1 MTIKKVSNVDRLI
14 DASYSYLNNTLSL
27 LSIFLLLRL
36 FEIFVLTT
44 SFSLNDDALRANL
57 QGFFHDTYLVLKIAG
72 ILLIPYYTLCLL
84 RKKIAELFFLTA
96 GIITII
102 ANLALQLYFATTK
115 MLLGSDIFSY
125 NTEELSEILRSSNS
139 MNIINI
145 IPFIVFPILFV
156 ALWHYIGKV
165 KFVRGIY
172 FLFYP
177 LLAVAIITTNYSTAQ
192 SAPNGNRFN
201 TFIASNK
208 LGFFTQRTMD
218 YIKESE
224 QMNIA
229 QTEGLKEDEAYLKG
243 EVKTID
249 KKYPL
254 LHLDETRNVLAP
266 FFDTAKVKPNLVIIL
281 VESLGKAYSG
291 KNARLGSFTPFLDS
305 LSNQS
310 LYFEHFLSTAGR
322 TFAVLPS
329 MLGSLPLPIRGFAS
343 LTDRMPNHNTLLS
356 ILNANGYSSNFVYG
370 GDANFDDMAFFLKRQ
385 GVEKIVDLKS
395 SWPNKSKLPPND
407 QGYSWGYGDKDILQK
422 IVEINSNANKPFIS
436 IALTLAMHDP
446 FRVPNQKYYN
456 QKFQKIV
463 EQRKLSDDLK
473 EKILPYQSQLA
484 SVLYFDDAL
493 RNFFVEFSK
502 LPSYNNTIFVITGDH
517 SMPEIPISTQLER
530 FRVPLVIYSPMLK
543 RSANFKSVS
552 TQFDVTPS
560 LLAFLKERA
569 SISTPKY
576 VHWIGMGLDTVRNF
590 RNIHNV
596 PLMENKNEQT
606 TYLSGL
612 YLISM
617 NRLYEITPTMDLA
630 ESNNTKQQTKL
641 ANYLSS
647 FKKMCAYTC
656 SNNKLMPDSLLFTNR
671 IKK

>member
-1 MTIKKVSNVDRLI
+1 MTVKKISNVDRLI

-27 LSIFLLLRL
+27 LAIFLLLRL
-36 FEIFVLTT
+36 FEMFVLTA
-44 SFSLNDDALRANL
+44 SFSLNEDALKANL
-57 QGFFHDTYLVLKIAG
+57 LGFFHDTYLVLKIVG
-72 ILLIPYYTLCLL
+72 FLLIPYYTLCLL
-84 RKKIAELFFLTA
+84 RKKIAELFFLSA

-125 NTEELSEILRSSNS
+125 STGELNEILRSSNS

-165 KFVRGIY
+165 KFVKSSY
-172 FLFYP
+172 FIFYP
-177 LLAVAIITTNYSTAQ
+177 LLATTIITAGYSTAK

-208 LGFFTQRTMD
+208 LGFFSQRTMD

-224 QMNIA
+224 LMNMA
-229 QTEGLKEDEAYLKG
+229 QTKELNENEAYLMGGFKM
-243 EVKTID
+243 VD
-249 KKYPL
+249 KEYPL
-254 LHLDETRNVLAP
+254 LHLDESRNVLAP
-266 FFDTAKVKPNLVIIL
+266 FFDTVKNRPNIVIII

-291 KNARLGSFTPFLDS
+291 TNARLGSFTPFLDS

-329 MLGSLPLPIRGFAS
+329 LLGSLPLPIRGFNS
-343 LTDRMPNHNTLLS
+343 LTNRMPNHNTLLS
-356 ILNANGYSSNFVYG
+356 ILNANGYSSSFVYG
-370 GDANFDDMAFFLKRQ
+370 GDANFDNMYFFLKRQ
-385 GVEKIVDLKS
+385 GIEKVIDTKI
-395 SWPNKSKLPPND
+395 SWPNKRKLPPNE

-422 IVEINSNANKPFIS
+422 VVEINSKAPKPFIS
-436 IALTLAMHDP
+436 ISLTLAMHDP
-446 FRVPNQKYYN
+446 FRIPNQNNYN
-456 QKFQKIV
+456 LRFQKMV
-463 EQRKLSDDLK
+463 AQRNLSDDQK

-502 LPSYNNTIFVITGDH
+502 LPCYRNTIFIITGDH
-517 SMPEIPISTQLER
+517 SMPEIPIATQLER

-543 RSANFKSVS
+543 RRATFKSVS

-560 LLAFLKERA
+560 LLALLKEKA
-569 SISTPKY
+569 SISAPKY
-576 VHWIGMGLDTVRNF
+576 VHWIGAGLDTTRNF
-590 RNIHNV
+590 RNTHKV

-617 NRLYEITPTMDLA
+617 NQLYEITPTMDLI
-630 ESNNTKQQTKL
+630 ESKNTKQKMEINNDL
-641 ANYLSS
+641 RS
-647 FKKMCAYTC
+647 FKRICAYTC
-656 SNNKLMPDSLLFTNR
+656 SNNKLMPDSLLFTNKT
-671 IKK
+671 KK

>member
-96 GIITII
+96 GIIAII
-102 ANLALQLYFATTK
+102 VNLALQLYFATTK
-115 MLLGSDIFSY
+115 VLLGSDIFSY
-125 NTEELSEILRSSNS
+125 NTEELNEILRSSNS

-177 LLAVAIITTNYSTAQ
+177 LLAIAIITTGYSTAQ

-370 GDANFDDMAFFLKRQ
+370 GDANFDDMFFFLKRQ

-463 EQRKLSDDLK
+463 EQRK
-473 EKILPYQSQLA
+473 A
-484 SVLYFDDAL
+484 
-493 RNFFVEFSK
+493 
-502 LPSYNNTIFVITGDH
+502 
-517 SMPEIPISTQLER
+517 
-530 FRVPLVIYSPMLK
+530 
-543 RSANFKSVS
+543 
-552 TQFDVTPS
+552 
-560 LLAFLKERA
+560 
-569 SISTPKY
+569 
-576 VHWIGMGLDTVRNF
+576 
-590 RNIHNV
+590 
-596 PLMENKNEQT
+596 
-606 TYLSGL
+606 
-612 YLISM
+612 
-617 NRLYEITPTMDLA
+617 
-630 ESNNTKQQTKL
+630 
-641 ANYLSS
+641 
-647 FKKMCAYTC
+647 
-656 SNNKLMPDSLLFTNR
+656 
-671 IKK
+671 